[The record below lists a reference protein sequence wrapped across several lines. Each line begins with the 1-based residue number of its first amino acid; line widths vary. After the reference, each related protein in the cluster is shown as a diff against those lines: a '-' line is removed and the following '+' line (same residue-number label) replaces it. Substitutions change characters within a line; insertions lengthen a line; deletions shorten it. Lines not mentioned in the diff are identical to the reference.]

1 MLHIFM
7 VRTSKCDV
15 FNGYYG
21 FLNAIVNYSPFL
33 LCSEINRP
41 YFTQYLGVLLHGITQ
56 INLIAVNK
64 ICVIT
69 YHKLASSLFARG
81 STVPA
86 DVSSL
91 SICNSQILQIFI
103 HHIMN
108 EVTPVIF
115 EFYHMPQFSMRDPQ
129 SITTVNEIGTLI
141 HFMTKNCPEYQQ

>member
-1 MLHIFM
+1 M
-7 VRTSKCDV
+7 
-15 FNGYYG
+15 
-21 FLNAIVNYSPFL
+21 NYSPFL

-141 HFMTKNCPEYQQ
+141 HFVTKNCPEYQQ